1 MLRAV
6 CRKPRM
12 FARAGLIVFPVAAIF
27 SMAPALAH
35 HPDHENM
42 PVHQRVE
49 PIPSWLNNIP
59 SHRERY
65 NRPRYVGGKIAY
77 WIAPS
82 SQEAMSW
89 HRSVHRGYYA
99 NHAPRMEDRYFYR
112 KPWQALTVGPRVPLD
127 SVAAN
132 NLEAIQ
138 NSAPSPAPSPTMGS
152 GVTPN
157 DEADGSIPPAK
168 PFELLP
174 TPTP

>member
-1 MLRAV
+1 MI
-6 CRKPRM
+6 
-12 FARAGLIVFPVAAIF
+12 ARAGLMVFAMAAMF
-27 SMAPALAH
+27 LTAPLRAH
-35 HPDHENM
+35 HPDYENI

-49 PIPSWLNNIP
+49 PIPPWLNNIP

-65 NRPRYVGGKIAY
+65 NRPGYVGGKIAY

-99 NHAPRMEDRYFYR
+99 NHAPRMEDRYFYQ
-112 KPWQALTVGPRVPLD
+112 KPWQALTLGPRVPLGA
-127 SVAAN
+127 VAEN
-132 NLEAIQ
+132 NREVIQ
-138 NSAPSPAPSPTMGS
+138 IPAMGS

-157 DEADGSIPPAK
+157 DEADGIIPLAK

-174 TPTP
+174 EPTP